1 MTEATSSRS
10 RLAAGALIALAAGA
24 GGYCIAQLVG
34 HPAGAPPAAQ
44 GAANSGRTPL
54 YWYDPMAP
62 AQHFDKPGKS
72 PFMDMQLIPKYADE
86 AGSGNEAPGVR
97 IDPTASQS
105 LGLRTV
111 AARRGTLASD
121 LTATGTIDFNQRD
134 VAVVQAR
141 AAGFVQRVYGRAPGD
156 VIGAGAPLADLLVPE
171 WAGAQAEYLAVRRT
185 GNTALAQAA
194 RQRLALLG
202 MPAGTIAAVER
213 GGRPHN
219 VVTISTPTGGTI
231 KTLGVRAGMSV
242 MAGQTLAEINGLGTV
257 WLNAAVPEAVAGQ
270 LRPRQSA
277 RAVLAAYPGETFTG
291 RVAAIL
297 PDVQAES
304 RTLTVRI
311 ELPNRSGRLKPGMFA
326 TVSFGG
332 SATPALLVPSEAL
345 IRTGKRTLVMLAL
358 DKGRYQPAEVQ
369 TGREAGDDTEVL
381 AGLSEGEKI
390 VASGQ
395 FLIDSEASLSGVAAR
410 PIGSP
415 PPTATPVAKPS
426 PALYETTGTIEQLTG
441 NSVTLSHEPVP
452 AIGWPAMTMTF
463 ALPDASIARGLK
475 TGDHVR
481 FGFDQPPAGPTIR
494 RMAKVA
500 GR

>member
-1 MTEATSSRS
+1 MTAAPSSRS
-10 RLAAGALIALAAGA
+10 RLAAAGALIALVAGA
-24 GGYCIAQLVG
+24 GGFGIAYLVG
-34 HPAGAPPAAQ
+34 HPAGAPLATE
-44 GAANSGRTPL
+44 GTANSGRTPL
-54 YWYDPMAP
+54 YWYDPMVP
-62 AQHFDKPGKS
+62 SQHFDKPGKS
-72 PFMDMQLIPKYADE
+72 PFMDMQLMPKYGDE
-86 AGSGNEAPGVR
+86 AGRGNTAPGVR
-97 IDPTASQS
+97 IDPAASQS

-111 AARRGTLASD
+111 AVRRGPLSND

-141 AAGFVQRVYGRAPGD
+141 AAGFVSRVYGRAPGD
-156 VIGAGAPLADLLVPE
+156 VIGAGAPLADLLVPD

-185 GNTALAQAA
+185 GNTVLAQAS
-194 RQRLALLG
+194 RQRLTLLG

-213 GGRPHN
+213 GDRPHN
-219 VVTISTPTGGTI
+219 VVTVSTPTGGTI
-231 KTLGVRAGMSV
+231 KTLGVRAGMTV
-242 MAGQTLAEINGLGTV
+242 TMGQTLAEINGLGTV

-270 LRPRQSA
+270 LRPGQSA

-304 RTLTVRI
+304 RTLTARI
-311 ELPNRSGRLKPGMFA
+311 ELPNRGGRLKPGMFA
-326 TVSFGG
+326 TVSFSS

-369 TGREAGDDTEVL
+369 TGRESGDDTEIL

-410 PIGSP
+410 PVGNRMP
-415 PPTATPVAKPS
+415 AAKPS
-426 PALYETTGTIEQLTG
+426 PVLYETTGRIEQLTTS
-441 NSVTLSHEPVP
+441 SVTLSHEPVP

-463 ALPDASIARGLK
+463 ALPDPSVARGLK
-475 TGDHVR
+475 TGDRVHV
-481 FGFDQPPAGPTIR
+481 GFDQPPAGPTIR
-494 RMAKVA
+494 RMAKVTA
-500 GR
+500 R